1 MIIISLNN
9 INIDSYGI
17 LKENWK
23 KWDGKYR
30 YHHHHACN
38 DSDNPRQELLTS
50 RPCPRLR
57 AYPKKQYKSNIT
69 TATATATATTARGVI
84 IKVIVIPLLP
94 PQQVGLFRGKIPHHC
109 RHHHRHHR
117 HLLLQQQQQLLLLIQ
132 QQLLMLLLRI
142 GVNFLLNQCSRS
154 ARRSCRT
161 R

>member
-1 MIIISLNN
+1 MRF
-9 INIDSYGI
+9 
-17 LKENWK
+17 KE
-23 KWDGKYR
+23 DYGKYR

-57 AYPKKQYKSNIT
+57 AYSRKQYRSNIT

-84 IKVIVIPLLP
+84 IKVIVIPLIP
-94 PQQVGLFRGKIPHHC
+94 PQQAGLFRGKIPHH
-109 RHHHRHHR
+109 HHRHHR
-117 HLLLQQQQQLLLLIQ
+117 LLLQQQQLLLLIQ

-142 GVNFLLNQCSRS
+142 GVSFLLNQCSRS